1 MSTLLPFSLQA
12 VKHFLFMALVGYFSV
27 LAAQGIGQRSEYE
40 WHDQRGSRDM
50 GEEYAKRDVSCYF
63 LPGEGDVSNRLVI
76 R

>member
-1 MSTLLPFSLQA
+1 VFA
-12 VKHFLFMALVGYFSV
+12 V
-27 LAAQGIGQRSEYE
+27 LAAQGIGQRGEYE

-50 GEEYAKRDVSCYF
+50 GEGYAKEDVTCYS